1 MNIHTPAEIPPWQVV
16 AAAVRG
22 TSHEKAGQPCQDAV
36 AWREMPGGVL
46 LAAVADGAGSAKL
59 SEVGSELVVRR
70 ALAFL
75 EESLQDAAAWREEG
89 GARSRLQ
96 AALAAALTA
105 LTAEA
110 GKRQVQPGDLATT
123 LLVCAATPERVAA
136 AQIGDGAV
144 VLAEPDGGFR
154 TLTKPPPGE
163 YLNETVF
170 LTSEDALARAQL
182 EVWSGPVR
190 QVALFSDGLQ
200 MLALTMPEATPH
212 APFFKPLFAWLER
225 ATDAAAARA
234 DLEAL
239 LRSPRVTSRTE
250 DDLTLLLAR
259 RRS

>member
-1 MNIHTPAEIPPWQVV
+1 MNIHTPAKIPPWHVV

-22 TSHEKAGQPCQDAV
+22 KGHEKAGQPCQDAV
-36 AWREMPGGVL
+36 AWREVPGRVL

-59 SEVGSELVVRR
+59 GEVGSEIVVRS

-75 EESLQDAAAWREEG
+75 EESLKDAAAWREEG
-89 GARSRLQ
+89 GARSRLK
-96 AALAAALTA
+96 AALEAALTA

-110 GKRQVQPGDLATT
+110 GKRPAQPGDLATT
-123 LLVCAATPERVAA
+123 LLICVATPERVAA

-144 VLAEPDGGFR
+144 VLAEAEGGFR
-154 TLTKPPPGE
+154 ALTKPPAGE

-170 LTSEDALARAQL
+170 LTSEDALARAQF

-200 MLALTMPEATPH
+200 MLALKMPEATPH

-225 ATDAAAARA
+225 ATDAAAAQA
-234 DLEAL
+234 DLESL
-239 LRSPRVTSRTE
+239 LRSPRVTDRTE

-259 RRS
+259 RP